1 MTFRRIRG
9 YPTVSKESILRVMG
23 APVAVAGD
31 FAVYGAATGLV
42 LRRLFAHDRDLNS
55 SELAACMPSS

>member
-1 MTFRRIRG
+1 
-9 YPTVSKESILRVMG
+9 MG

-42 LRRLFAHDRDLNS
+42 LRHLFAYDRDLNS